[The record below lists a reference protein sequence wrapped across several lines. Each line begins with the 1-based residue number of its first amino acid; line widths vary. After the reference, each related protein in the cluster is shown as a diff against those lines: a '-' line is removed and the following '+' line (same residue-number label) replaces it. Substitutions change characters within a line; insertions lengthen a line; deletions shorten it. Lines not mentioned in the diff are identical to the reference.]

1 MTTKRFYGT
10 FGQLTNIRG
19 GLIMWNNEERAISY
33 RKAKALER
41 IADNLEKV
49 VELLTELKNGGKDE

>member
-1 MTTKRFYGT
+1 
-10 FGQLTNIRG
+10 
-19 GLIMWNNEERAISY
+19 MWNNEERAIAY

-49 VELLTELKNGGKDE
+49 AKLLNNLNKGGENE

>member
-1 MTTKRFYGT
+1 
-10 FGQLTNIRG
+10 
-19 GLIMWNNEERAISY
+19 MWINEERTLAY

-49 VELLTELKNGGKDE
+49 VELLTELKNGGKDEQ

>member
-1 MTTKRFYGT
+1 
-10 FGQLTNIRG
+10 
-19 GLIMWNNEERAISY
+19 MWNNAECAIEY

-49 VELLTELKNGGKDE
+49 VELLTEIKNGGKDEQ

>member
-1 MTTKRFYGT
+1 
-10 FGQLTNIRG
+10 
-19 GLIMWNNEERAISY
+19 MWNNEERTIAY
-33 RKAKALER
+33 KKVKALER

>member
-1 MTTKRFYGT
+1 
-10 FGQLTNIRG
+10 
-19 GLIMWNNEERAISY
+19 MWNNEERAILY

-49 VELLTELKNGGKDE
+49 VELLTELKNGGKNE

>member
-1 MTTKRFYGT
+1 
-10 FGQLTNIRG
+10 
-19 GLIMWNNEERAISY
+19 MWNNEERAIEY
-33 RKAKALER
+33 RKAKAFER

>member
-1 MTTKRFYGT
+1 
-10 FGQLTNIRG
+10 
-19 GLIMWNNEERAISY
+19 MWNNEERTLTY

-49 VELLTELKNGGKDE
+49 VELLTELKNGGKDEQ

>member
-1 MTTKRFYGT
+1 
-10 FGQLTNIRG
+10 
-19 GLIMWNNEERAISY
+19 MWNNEERAISY
-33 RKAKALER
+33 RKVKSLER

>member
-1 MTTKRFYGT
+1 
-10 FGQLTNIRG
+10 
-19 GLIMWNNEERAISY
+19 MWNNEERAIEY
-33 RKAKALER
+33 RKTKELER